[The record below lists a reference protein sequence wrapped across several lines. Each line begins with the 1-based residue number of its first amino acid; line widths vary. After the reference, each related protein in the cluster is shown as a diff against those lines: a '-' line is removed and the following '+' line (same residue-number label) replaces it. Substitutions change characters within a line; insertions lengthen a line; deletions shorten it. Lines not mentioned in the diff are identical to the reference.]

1 MRQKNIKKLWK
12 MTFFGIVLYKN
23 VQRTK
28 LGNSKKPVFT
38 IITKLVLLFPI
49 ELAKI
54 L

>member
-1 MRQKNIKKLWK
+1 MRQKNFKQIWK
-12 MTFFGIVLYKN
+12 MKFFGIVLYKN